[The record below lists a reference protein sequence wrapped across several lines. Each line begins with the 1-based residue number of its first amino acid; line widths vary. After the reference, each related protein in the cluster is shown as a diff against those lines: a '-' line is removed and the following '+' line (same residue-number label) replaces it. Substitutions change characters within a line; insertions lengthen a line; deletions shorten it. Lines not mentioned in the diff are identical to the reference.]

1 MNQDWHNF
9 KDKKP
14 SFVTIEEE
22 IKFSNQLFFFIDGK
36 LYMGYYTSSLYHDA
50 DEDKD
55 EWDESIDLAKYSLT
69 RLSDQYIEQET
80 IYSNDF
86 ENHEIYWHSIDLL
99 GIICSVDLQKMQR
112 EDDENGSVKT
122 GKRIDG

>member
-36 LYMGYYTSSLYHDA
+36 LYMGYYTSSLYYDA

>member
-86 ENHEIYWHSIDLL
+86 GNHEIYWHSIDLL

-112 EDDENGSVKT
+112 EDNENGSVKT

>member
-14 SFVTIEEE
+14 SFVTIEKG

-36 LYMGYYTSSLYHDA
+36 LYMGHYTSLLYHD
-50 DEDKD
+50 DDGNS
-55 EWDESIDLAKYSLT
+55 EWNESIDLAKYSLT
-69 RLSDQYIEQET
+69 RLSEQYIEKET
-80 IYSNDF
+80 IYSDDF
-86 ENHEIYWHSIDLL
+86 EKHEIYWHSIDLL

-112 EDDENGSVKT
+112 KDNKNGDAKV
-122 GKRIDG
+122 GKQIDR

>member
-14 SFVTIEEE
+14 SFATIEEE

-69 RLSDQYIEQET
+69 RLSDQYIEEET

-86 ENHEIYWHSIDLL
+86 EKHEIYWHSIDLL

-112 EDDENGSVKT
+112 EDGKNGSIKT
-122 GKRIDG
+122 GKQIDG

>member
-36 LYMGYYTSSLYHDA
+36 LYMGYYTSSLYYDA

-55 EWDESIDLAKYSLT
+55 EWDESIELAKYSLT

-86 ENHEIYWHSIDLL
+86 EKHEIYWRSIDLL

-112 EDDENGSVKT
+112 EDGKNGSIKI
-122 GKRIDG
+122 GKQIDG

>member
-22 IKFSNQLFFFIDGK
+22 IKFSDQLFFFIDGK
-36 LYMGYYTSSLYHDA
+36 LHMGYYISSLYYDA
-50 DEDKD
+50 DKDKD
-55 EWDESIDLAKYSLT
+55 EWDESIELAKYSLT

-80 IYSNDF
+80 IYLNDF
-86 ENHEIYWHSIDLL
+86 EKHDIYWHSIDLL

-112 EDDENGSVKT
+112 EDDENGSIKT
-122 GKRIDG
+122 GKQIDG

>member
-1 MNQDWHNF
+1 MNEDWNNF

-14 SFVTIEEE
+14 SFVTIEED
-22 IKFSNQLFFFIDGK
+22 IKFSDQVLFFIDGK
-36 LYMGYYTSSLYHDA
+36 LYMGYYTSSLYYNA

-69 RLSDQYIEQET
+69 RLSNQYIEEET

-99 GIICSVDLQKMQR
+99 GIICNVDLQKMQR
-112 EDDENGSVKT
+112 EDGKNGSIKT
-122 GKRIDG
+122 RKQIDG